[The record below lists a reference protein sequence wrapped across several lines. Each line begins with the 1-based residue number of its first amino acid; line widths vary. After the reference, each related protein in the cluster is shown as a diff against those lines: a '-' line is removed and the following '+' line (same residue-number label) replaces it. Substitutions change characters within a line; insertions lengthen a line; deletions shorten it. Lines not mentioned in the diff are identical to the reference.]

1 MAEPG
6 PPREPE
12 RDQDAHGQRVAAM
25 FGRIAPFYDFLN
37 HALSLGQDIRWRRA
51 LVRAVAPEG
60 VVLKRGNLVMDL
72 AAGTLDVSRGLA
84 RRYPGLRVAALDF
97 ALPMLARGASRK
109 LKHGLAARVHP
120 VQADGRHLPLPDQC
134 LDGATIAFGIR
145 NILPRED
152 CWAEVL
158 RCLKPGARFAVLEFG
173 TGKKR
178 VWRGLYNFYLSRLLP
193 FIGKMVSKDPGA
205 YRYLA
210 ETIKAFPHE
219 EALAEEMRRA
229 GFEDVT
235 YRPMTSG
242 IVFLHVGRKG
252 IGKGTGE

>member
-1 MAEPG
+1 
-6 PPREPE
+6 
-12 RDQDAHGQRVAAM
+12 M

-37 HALSLGQDIRWRRA
+37 HALSLGQDVRWRRA
-51 LVRAVAPEG
+51 LVRAVPPADRI
-60 VVLKRGNLVMDL
+60 LKRGDLVLDL

-84 RRYPGLRVAALDF
+84 RQHLGVRVAALDF
-97 ALPMLARGASRK
+97 ARPMLARGASRK
-109 LKHGLAARVHP
+109 LGHGLDTRVFP
-120 VQADGRHLPLPDQC
+120 VQADGRRLPLPDAC

-145 NILPRED
+145 NIVPREE

-178 VWRGLYNFYLSRLLP
+178 VWRGLYNFYLNRLLP
-193 FIGKMVSKDPGA
+193 LVGKLVSGDAKA

-210 ETIKAFPHE
+210 ETIKSFPHE
-219 EALAEEMRRA
+219 EALAEEMRAA
-229 GFEDVT
+229 GFTDVT

-242 IVFLHVGRKG
+242 IVFLHVGTKPG
-252 IGKGTGE
+252 HVGTKPGHVGTKPEGGA